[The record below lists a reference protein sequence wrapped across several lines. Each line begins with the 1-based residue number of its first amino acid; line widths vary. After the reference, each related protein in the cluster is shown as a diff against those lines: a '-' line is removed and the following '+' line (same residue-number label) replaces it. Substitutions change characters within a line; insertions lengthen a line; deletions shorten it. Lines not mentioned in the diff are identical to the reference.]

1 MLMTSLAA
9 IEEAPRPRPISG
21 GTQFDLNSDE
31 THRILVVDDDETVLE
46 LMTETLG
53 RHRYQVDVARS
64 CGDALPLIL
73 FRDYCGIILDLIL
86 PDANGLSLFRQI
98 SNRRPRLRPRVIFV
112 TGAMDSGEAQRFIKL
127 IDNRIL
133 LKPFRLH
140 DLVSAVHQVD
150 SRPLG

>member
-1 MLMTSLAA
+1 MMMTSLAA
-9 IEEAPRPRPISG
+9 IEVAPHPRLVSG
-21 GTQFDLNSDE
+21 GAEQGLDSDE

-46 LMTETLG
+46 LMVEILG

-98 SNRRPRLRPRVIFV
+98 SLRRPRLRPRVIFV
-112 TGAMDSGEAQRFIKL
+112 TGAMDSVEAQRFVNL
-127 IDNRIL
+127 IHNRIL

-150 SRPLG
+150 SLAFR